1 MSWLTKVLGIDAKR
15 EAAQR
20 QNDQA
25 KAAADA
31 AAKAA
36 ADQAAQTAAAQ
47 KQYNDSLIA
56 MSTNAQKLTDTNN
69 AGANAANISNVIA
82 GGTASDAATL
92 LKKKQATT
100 LSSSLGINI

>member
-1 MSWLTKVLGIDAKR
+1 MSWLTKVLGIDRKR

-31 AAKAA
+31 AAKLA

-47 KQYNDSLIA
+47 KAYNDSLIN
-56 MSTNAQKLTDTNN
+56 MSTNAQKLTDQNN
-69 AGANAANISNVIA
+69 AGANTANISNVIA
-82 GGTASDAATL
+82 GGTADAASL
-92 LKKKQATT
+92 LKKKKATT